1 LNGTRGES
9 KGGSRGPL
17 AGVKVLDLSRILA
30 APLAAQTL
38 ADLGADV
45 IKVERPGNGDEARR
59 WGPPFLKDAEGRDT
73 RESPMYLSANRNKRS
88 ITIDIAGAEGQG
100 LVRRLA
106 TWADVLIE
114 NFKVGDL
121 ARYGLDHAALRLLNP
136 RLVYCSVT
144 GFGQSGPKSH
154 LPGYDTV
161 FQGMSGMMSVT
172 GLPDGVP
179 GGGPM
184 KTGPSL
190 ADFIAG
196 QYATAGILA
205 ALYER
210 DGAPGRAGGSGVGRH
225 VDIALLDCTIAA
237 QTHSVTTYLAAGVVP
252 PRRGTE
258 GNGGLPSQAFECAD
272 GGIIVICGS
281 EAQYRAFCEVLH
293 HPELADDPRFA
304 SNAQRLAHRREL
316 AEVFNGLTRPWAA
329 RELLAALEV
338 ACIPSGPI
346 NAYPEVFADAQVQHR
361 GIAQR
366 LPHPTAGSVTLCAN
380 PIRFGEEGSP
390 HTAALSTAPPTIG
403 QHTEEILRDVLG
415 LDDAAMVGLRAR
427 RVV

>member
-1 LNGTRGES
+1 MTSPTTTPTEPGRL
-9 KGGSRGPL
+9 PL
-17 AGVKVLDLSRILA
+17 AGVRVLDLSRILA
-30 APLAAQTL
+30 GPLAAQTL

-45 IKVERPGNGDEARR
+45 VKVERPGNGDEARR
-59 WGPPFLKDAEGRDT
+59 WGPPFLQDRDGRDT

-88 ITIDIAGAEGQG
+88 VTIDIATAAGQN

-106 TWADVLIE
+106 SRSDVLIE

-121 ARYGLDHAALRLLNP
+121 ARYGLDHASLRAAFP

-144 GFGQSGPKSH
+144 GFGQTGPKRH

-161 FQGMSGMMSVT
+161 FQAMSGMMSVT

-196 QYATAGILA
+196 QYAASAVLA
-205 ALYER
+205 ALYAR
-210 DGAPGRAGGSGVGRH
+210 DGPAGTGEGRH

-237 QTHSVTTYLAAGVVP
+237 QTHSVTTYLAAGTVP

-272 GGIIVICGS
+272 GGVIVICGS
-281 EAQYRAFCEVLH
+281 DAQYRTFCAAIGR
-293 HPELADDPRFA
+293 PELADDPRFVT
-304 SNAQRLAHRREL
+304 NAERLRHRREL
-316 AEVFNGLTRPWAA
+316 AEVFNAATREWRCTP
-329 RELLAALEV
+329 LLETLER
-338 ACIPSGPI
+338 AGIPSGPI
-346 NAYPEVFADAQVQHR
+346 NRYPEVFADPQVVHR
-361 GIAQR
+361 GMAQR
-366 LPHPTAGSVTLCAN
+366 LSHPQACEVTLCAS
-380 PIRFGEEGSP
+380 PIRFDGP
-390 HTAALSTAPPTIG
+390 DPAPPRAPPTIG
-403 QHTEEILRDVLG
+403 QHTDEILGDVLG
-415 LDDAAMVGLRAR
+415 LDDAAIAALRSQ

>member
-1 LNGTRGES
+1 MSNTPNTTNTPTRM
-9 KGGSRGPL
+9 PL
-17 AGVKVLDLSRILA
+17 TGVKVLDLSRILA
-30 APLAAQTL
+30 GPLATQAL
-38 ADLGADV
+38 ADLGAEV

-59 WGPPFLKDAEGRDT
+59 WGPPFLKDRDGNDT

-88 ITIDIAGAEGQG
+88 ITIDIASAAGQD
-100 LVRRLA
+100 LVRRLVA
-106 TWADVLIE
+106 RSDVLLE
-114 NFKVGDL
+114 NYKVGDL
-121 ARYGLDHAALRLLNP
+121 ARYGLDYATLRALNP

-144 GFGQSGPKSH
+144 GFGQTGPKAH

-161 FQGMSGMMSVT
+161 FQAMSGMMSVT

-196 QYATAGILA
+196 QYAATGVLA

-210 DGAPGRAGGSGVGRH
+210 DGPNGTGQGKH
-225 VDIALLDCTIAA
+225 IDIALLDCTIAA
-237 QTHSVTTYLAAGVVP
+237 QTHSVMTYLAAGVIP

-272 GGIIVICGS
+272 GGVIVICGS
-281 EAQYRAFCEVLH
+281 EAQYRSFCQALRQ
-293 HPELADDPRFA
+293 PQLADDPRFVT
-304 SNAQRLAHRREL
+304 NTQRLAHRREL
-316 AEVFNGLTRPWAA
+316 AEVFNALTRQWRM
-329 RELLAALEV
+329 RELLAVLE
-338 ACIPSGPI
+338 AAGIPSGPI
-346 NAYPEVFADAQVQHR
+346 NRYPEVFADPQVVHR

-366 LPHPTAGSVTLCAN
+366 VPHPTAGEVTLCAN
-380 PIRFGEEGSP
+380 PIRFTGTQAP
-390 HTAALSTAPPTIG
+390 QPTAPPTIG
-403 QHTEEILRDVLG
+403 QHTDDILRDVLG
-415 LDDAAMVGLRAR
+415 LDEAAVAALRAQ

>member
-1 LNGTRGES
+1 MTSTARL
-9 KGGSRGPL
+9 PL
-17 AGVKVLDLSRILA
+17 TGIQVLDLSRILA
-30 APLAAQTL
+30 GPLAAQTL

-59 WGPPFLKDAEGRDT
+59 WGPPFLKDREGRDT

-88 ITIDIAGAEGQG
+88 ITIDIATAEGQA
-100 LVRRLA
+100 LVRRLVMRC
-106 TWADVLIE
+106 DVLLE

-121 ARYGLDHAALRLLNP
+121 ARYGLDYASLRALNP

-196 QYATAGILA
+196 QFAASGVLA

-210 DGAPGRAGGSGVGRH
+210 DGRHGTGEGRH
-225 VDIALLDCTIAA
+225 IDIALLDCTIAA
-237 QTHSVTTYLAAGVVP
+237 QTHSVMTYLAAGVVP

-272 GGIIVICGS
+272 GGVVVICGS
-281 EAQYRAFCEVLH
+281 ELQYRAFCRVLR
-293 HPELADDPRFA
+293 HPELADDPRFVT
-304 SNAQRLAHRREL
+304 NTQRLAHRREL
-316 AEVFNGLTRPWAA
+316 AEVFNGLTRQWPA
-329 RELLAALEV
+329 RELLAVLE
-338 ACIPSGPI
+338 AAGIPSGPI
-346 NAYPEVFADAQVQHR
+346 NHYPEVFADAQVVHR
-361 GIAQR
+361 GVAQR
-366 LPHPTAGSVTLCAN
+366 VPHPTAGEVTLCAS
-380 PIRFGEEGSP
+380 PIRFTGEP
-390 HTAALSTAPPTIG
+390 PPMPTAPPTMG
-403 QHTEEILRDVLG
+403 QHTDEILRDVLG
-415 LDDAAMVGLRAR
+415 LDEAAIGALREQGI
-427 RVV
+427 V

>member
-1 LNGTRGES
+1 MTTPR
-9 KGGSRGPL
+9 RQPL
-17 AGVKVLDLSRILA
+17 SGIRVLDLSRILA
-30 APLAAQTL
+30 APLAAQAL
-38 ADLGADV
+38 ADLGAEV

-59 WGPPFLKDAEGRDT
+59 WGPPFLKDREGRDT
-73 RESPMYLSANRNKRS
+73 RESPMYLAANRNKRS
-88 ITIDIAGAEGQG
+88 ITVDIACAEGQD

-106 TWADVLIE
+106 ARADVLLE

-121 ARYGLDHAALRLLNP
+121 KRYGLDFASLHALNP
-136 RLVYCSVT
+136 RLIYCSVT

-161 FQGMSGMMSVT
+161 FQAMSGMMSVT

-196 QYATAGILA
+196 QYATSGILA

-210 DGAPGRAGGSGVGRH
+210 DAGGSGKGRH
-225 VDIALLDCTIAA
+225 IDIALLDCTIAA
-237 QTHSVTTYLAAGVVP
+237 QTHSVMTYLAAGVVP

-272 GGIIVICGS
+272 GGVVVICGS
-281 EAQYRAFCEVLH
+281 EAQYRSFCEVLR
-293 HPELADDPRFA
+293 HPALADDPRFA
-304 SNAQRLAHRREL
+304 SNALRLAHRREL
-316 AEVFNGLTRPWAA
+316 ADTFNAITRQWPA
-329 RELLAALEV
+329 RELLQALER
-338 ACIPSGPI
+338 AGIPSGPI
-346 NAYPEVFADAQVQHR
+346 NRYPEVFADPQVQHR

-366 LPHPTAGSVTLCAN
+366 VPHPTAGEVTLCAS
-380 PIRFGEEGSP
+380 PVRFVGDEP
-390 HTAALSTAPPTIG
+390 PLPTAPPTIG
-403 QHTEEILRDVLG
+403 QHTDEILREVLG
-415 LDDAAMVGLRAR
+415 LDDVAIASLRDR

>member
-1 LNGTRGES
+1 MTTTARM
-9 KGGSRGPL
+9 PL
-17 AGVKVLDLSRILA
+17 TGIKVLDLSRILA
-30 APLAAQTL
+30 GPLAAQTL

-59 WGPPFLKDAEGRDT
+59 WGPPFLKDRQGRDT

-88 ITIDIAGAEGQG
+88 ITIDIASADGQE
-100 LVRRLA
+100 LVRQLVMQC
-106 TWADVLIE
+106 DVLLE

-121 ARYGLDHAALRLLNP
+121 ARYKLDHASLRALNP
-136 RLVYCSVT
+136 RLIYCSIT

-196 QYATAGILA
+196 QFAASGVLA

-210 DGAPGRAGGSGVGRH
+210 DGRNGTGEGRH
-225 VDIALLDCTIAA
+225 IDIALLDCTIAA
-237 QTHSVTTYLAAGVVP
+237 QTHSVMTYLAAGVVP

-272 GGIIVICGS
+272 GGVIVICGS
-281 EAQYRAFCEVLH
+281 ELQYRAFCNVLR
-293 HPELADDPRFA
+293 HPELADDPRFVT
-304 SNAQRLAHRREL
+304 NAQRLAHRREL
-316 AEVFNGLTRPWAA
+316 AEVFNNLTRQWPA
-329 RELLAALEV
+329 RDLLAALESSG
-338 ACIPSGPI
+338 IPSGPI
-346 NAYPEVFADAQVQHR
+346 NQYPEVFADAQVVHR
-361 GIAQR
+361 GVAQR
-366 LPHPTAGSVTLCAN
+366 VPHPTAGEVTLCAN
-380 PIRFGEEGSP
+380 PIRFTGE
-390 HTAALSTAPPTIG
+390 AAPTPTAPPTIG
-403 QHTEEILRDVLG
+403 QHTDEILRDVLG
-415 LDDAAMVGLRAR
+415 LDEAAIGSLRER
-427 RVV
+427 CVV

>member
-1 LNGTRGES
+1 MTTPR
-9 KGGSRGPL
+9 RQPL
-17 AGVKVLDLSRILA
+17 SGIRVLDLSRILA
-30 APLAAQTL
+30 APLAAQAL
-38 ADLGADV
+38 ADLGAEV

-59 WGPPFLKDAEGRDT
+59 WGPPFLKDREGRDT
-73 RESPMYLSANRNKRS
+73 RESPMYLAANRNKRS
-88 ITIDIAGAEGQG
+88 ITVDIACAEGQD

-106 TWADVLIE
+106 ARADVLLE

-121 ARYGLDHAALRLLNP
+121 KRYGLDFASLHALNP
-136 RLVYCSVT
+136 RLIYCSVT

-161 FQGMSGMMSVT
+161 FQAMSGMMSVT
-172 GLPDGVP
+172 GLPDDVP

-196 QYATAGILA
+196 QYATSGILA

-210 DGAPGRAGGSGVGRH
+210 DAGGSGKGRH
-225 VDIALLDCTIAA
+225 IDIALLDCTIAA
-237 QTHSVTTYLAAGVVP
+237 QTHSVMTYLAAGVVP

-272 GGIIVICGS
+272 GGVVVICGS
-281 EAQYRAFCEVLH
+281 EAQYRSFCEVLRH
-293 HPELADDPRFA
+293 QALADDPRFA
-304 SNAQRLAHRREL
+304 SNALRLAHRREL
-316 AEVFNGLTRPWAA
+316 ADTFNAITRQWPA
-329 RELLAALEV
+329 RELLQALER
-338 ACIPSGPI
+338 AGLPSGPI
-346 NAYPEVFADAQVQHR
+346 NRYPEVFADPQVQHR

-366 LPHPTAGSVTLCAN
+366 VPHPTAGEVTLCAS
-380 PIRFGEEGSP
+380 PVRFVGDEP
-390 HTAALSTAPPTIG
+390 PLPTAPPTIG
-403 QHTEEILRDVLG
+403 QHTDEILREVLG
-415 LDDAAMVGLRAR
+415 LDDVAIAALRDR

>member
-1 LNGTRGES
+1 MATTARM
-9 KGGSRGPL
+9 PL

-30 APLAAQTL
+30 GPLAAQTL

-59 WGPPFLKDAEGRDT
+59 WGPPFLKDREGRDT

-88 ITIDIAGAEGQG
+88 ITIDIAGKPGQQ

-106 TWADVLIE
+106 QQCDVLLE

-121 ARYGLDHAALRLLNP
+121 ARYGLDYPSLRAVNP

-161 FQGMSGMMSVT
+161 FQAMSGMMSVT

-196 QYATAGILA
+196 QYAATGILA

-210 DGAPGRAGGSGVGRH
+210 DGPDGTGEGSH
-225 VDIALLDCTIAA
+225 IDIALLDCTIAA

-258 GNGGLPSQAFECAD
+258 GNGGLPSQAFDCAD
-272 GGIIVICGS
+272 GGVIVICGS
-281 EAQYRAFCEVLH
+281 EAQYRSFCEVLR
-293 HPELADDPRFA
+293 HPELADDPRFVT
-304 SNAQRLAHRREL
+304 NAQRLAHRREL
-316 AEVFNGLTRPWAA
+316 ADTFNALTRQWTA
-329 RELLAALEV
+329 RDLLAALE
-338 ACIPSGPI
+338 AAGIPSGPI
-346 NAYPEVFADAQVQHR
+346 NRYPEVFADPQVVHR
-361 GIAQR
+361 GVAQR
-366 LPHPTAGSVTLCAN
+366 MPHPTGGEVTLCAS
-380 PIRFGEEGSP
+380 PIRFTDLQP
-390 HTAALSTAPPTIG
+390 PQPKAPPTIG
-403 QHTEEILRDVLG
+403 QHTDEILRDVLG
-415 LDDAAMVGLRAR
+415 LDEAGIAALREQ

>member
-1 LNGTRGES
+1 MGQ
-9 KGGSRGPL
+9 RGPSMNNTTTRMPL
-17 AGVKVLDLSRILA
+17 TGIKVIDLSRILA
-30 APLAAQTL
+30 GPLATQAL
-38 ADLGADV
+38 ADLGAEV

-59 WGPPFLKDAEGRDT
+59 WGPPFLKDRDGNDT

-88 ITIDIAGAEGQG
+88 ITIDIARAEGQE

-106 TWADVLIE
+106 VRSDVLLE

-121 ARYGLDHAALRLLNP
+121 ARYGLDHASLRELNP
-136 RLVYCSVT
+136 RLIYCSVT
-144 GFGQSGPKSH
+144 GFGQTGPKAH

-161 FQGMSGMMSVT
+161 FQAMSGMMSVT

-196 QYATAGILA
+196 QYAASGVLA

-210 DGAPGRAGGSGVGRH
+210 DGLNGTGAGKH
-225 VDIALLDCTIAA
+225 IDIALLDCTIAA
-237 QTHSVTTYLAAGVVP
+237 QTHSVMTYLAAGIIP

-272 GGIIVICGS
+272 GGVIVICGS
-281 EAQYRAFCEVLH
+281 ELQYRAFCEVLRR
-293 HPELADDPRFA
+293 PQLADDPRFVTN
-304 SNAQRLAHRREL
+304 SQRLAHRREL
-316 AEVFNGLTRPWAA
+316 AEVFNALTRQWPA
-329 RELLAALEV
+329 RELLAALE
-338 ACIPSGPI
+338 ASGIPSGPI
-346 NAYPEVFADAQVQHR
+346 NSYPEVFADPQVVHR
-361 GIAQR
+361 GVAQR
-366 LPHPTAGSVTLCAN
+366 VPHATAGEVTLCAN
-380 PIRFGEEGSP
+380 PIRFSGTEP
-390 HTAALSTAPPTIG
+390 PRPTAPPTIG
-403 QHTEEILRDVLG
+403 QHTDDILRDVLRM
-415 LDDAAMVGLRAR
+415 DPDAIALLREQ

>member
-1 LNGTRGES
+1 MNDTDTRL
-9 KGGSRGPL
+9 PL

-38 ADLGADV
+38 ADLGAEV

-59 WGPPFLKDAEGRDT
+59 WGPPFLKDRDGNDT
-73 RESPMYLSANRNKRS
+73 RESPMYLSANRNKQS
-88 ITIDIAGAEGQG
+88 ITIDIACAEGQN

-106 TWADVLIE
+106 AWADVLLE

-121 ARYGLDHAALRLLNP
+121 ARHGLDHVSLRALNP
-136 RLVYCSVT
+136 RLIYCSVT
-144 GFGQSGPKSH
+144 GFGQTGPKSH

-161 FQGMSGMMSVT
+161 FQAMSGMMSVT

-196 QYATAGILA
+196 QYAASGVLA
-205 ALYER
+205 ALYAR
-210 DGAPGRAGGSGVGRH
+210 DGPHGTGMGRH
-225 VDIALLDCTIAA
+225 IDIALLDCTIAA
-237 QTHSVTTYLAAGVVP
+237 QTHSVMTYLAAGVVP

-281 EAQYRAFCEVLH
+281 EAQYKAFCDVLRQ
-293 HPELADDPRFA
+293 PQLADDARFVTN
-304 SNAQRLAHRREL
+304 SQRLAHRREL
-316 AEVFNGLTRPWAA
+316 ADVFNALTRQWPA
-329 RELLAALEV
+329 RELLAALE
-338 ACIPSGPI
+338 AAGIPSGPI
-346 NAYPEVFADAQVQHR
+346 NRYPEVFADPQVVHR
-361 GIAQR
+361 GVTQR
-366 LPHPTAGSVTLCAN
+366 VPHPTAGEVTLCVN
-380 PIRFGEEGSP
+380 PIRFTGMQPPPSK
-390 HTAALSTAPPTIG
+390 APPTIG
-403 QHTEEILRDVLG
+403 EHTDGILRDVLG
-415 LDDAAMVGLRAR
+415 LDPAAIASLHER

>member
-1 LNGTRGES
+1 MTAAPR
-9 KGGSRGPL
+9 RMPL
-17 AGVKVLDLSRILA
+17 SGIKVLDLSRILA
-30 APLAAQTL
+30 APLAAQAL
-38 ADLGADV
+38 ADLGAEV

-59 WGPPFLKDAEGRDT
+59 WGPPFLKDRDGRDT
-73 RESPMYLSANRNKRS
+73 RESPMYLAANRNKRS
-88 ITIDIAGAEGQG
+88 ITIDIACAEGQD

-106 TWADVLIE
+106 MRADVLIE

-121 ARYGLDHAALRLLNP
+121 ARYGLDHVSLRAINP
-136 RLVYCSVT
+136 RLIYCSVT

-161 FQGMSGMMSVT
+161 FQAMSGMMSVT

-210 DGAPGRAGGSGVGRH
+210 DAAGSGEGRH
-225 VDIALLDCTIAA
+225 IDIALLDCTIAA
-237 QTHSVTTYLAAGVVP
+237 QTHSVMTYLAAGVVP

-258 GNGGLPSQAFECAD
+258 GNGGLPSQAFACAD
-272 GGIIVICGS
+272 GGVIVICGS
-281 EAQYRAFCEVLH
+281 EAQYRSFCEVLE
-293 HPELADDPRFA
+293 HPELADDPRFVT
-304 SNAQRLAHRREL
+304 NAQRLAHRREL
-316 AEVFNGLTRPWAA
+316 AEVFNGLTRQWSMHD
-329 RELLAALEV
+329 LLPALER
-338 ACIPSGPI
+338 AGIPSGPI
-346 NAYPEVFADAQVQHR
+346 NSYPEVFADPQVRHR

-366 LPHPTAGSVTLCAN
+366 VPHPTAGEVTLCAN
-380 PIRFGEEGSP
+380 PIRFGGSEP
-390 HTAALSTAPPTIG
+390 PLPTAPPTIG
-403 QHTEEILRDVLG
+403 QHTDEILRDVLR
-415 LDDAAMVGLRAR
+415 LDDAAIAALREKAAI
-427 RVV
+427 